1 MLSLCPLPCKI
12 CFPHSHFF
20 PPPSYFLYFPADTFE
35 TLRHLKN
42 TYTKTQAAHYVQTSW
57 TPADYIL
64 KNANTFRP
72 TLSEIMWFKQCHY
85 LCSFRGR
92 VVSDLRLPW
101 RHYVQHFTLIL
112 LLCEN
117 DLWLTEG
124 SANFLRFHAWRNN
137 KPCFCPADG
146 FLFLLSPLVLC
157 VDIKSSSFILPKT
170 WICLLNK
177 ASLFVCDFQFI

>member
-1 MLSLCPLPCKI
+1 
-12 CFPHSHFF
+12 
-20 PPPSYFLYFPADTFE
+20 
-35 TLRHLKN
+35 
-42 TYTKTQAAHYVQTSW
+42 
-57 TPADYIL
+57 
-64 KNANTFRP
+64 
-72 TLSEIMWFKQCHY
+72 MWFKQCHY

-157 VDIKSSSFILPKT
+157 VDIKSSSFILPKHEFAFST
-170 WICLLNK
+170 KRLCSCAIF
-177 ASLFVCDFQFI
+177 SLFSERLSIWCNNSENKLRVYNTVLVLELILVSWCIILHPASDLESCQSLCLNQLVLMALPLHRIPLWWWHRN